1 MRSKKQAIVGLLFTI
16 FLATIFT
23 LLQGMEYVEA
33 PFNINDSVFGSCFY
47 MATGFHG
54 FHVFIG
60 TCCLIVSLLR
70 LVFNHFTSIRHF
82 GFESAAWYWHFV
94 DVV

>member
-1 MRSKKQAIVGLLFTI
+1 
-16 FLATIFT
+16 
-23 LLQGMEYVEA
+23 LLQGMEYIEA

-60 TCCLIVSLLR
+60 TCCVGLSSYLLIN
-70 LVFNHFTSIRHF
+70 F
-82 GFESAAWYWHFV
+82 
-94 DVV
+94 